1 MVTLEAEKADAHWTL
16 LGVELKVKAREG
28 ESIEAPTTDFRQQR
42 SVS

>member
-28 ESIEAPTTDFRQQR
+28 ESIAAPTTDFRQQR
-42 SVS
+42 